1 MWANFVSRT
10 LPVKKAFKTNI
21 LEDDLEEVPLEDGVI
36 PLLHKPFEVITLRL
50 QL

>member
-1 MWANFVSRT
+1 MAKVVSRT
-10 LPVKKAFKTNI
+10 LPVRKVFMTNI

>member
-1 MWANFVSRT
+1 MAKVVSRT
-10 LPVKKAFKTNI
+10 LPVRMVFMTNI